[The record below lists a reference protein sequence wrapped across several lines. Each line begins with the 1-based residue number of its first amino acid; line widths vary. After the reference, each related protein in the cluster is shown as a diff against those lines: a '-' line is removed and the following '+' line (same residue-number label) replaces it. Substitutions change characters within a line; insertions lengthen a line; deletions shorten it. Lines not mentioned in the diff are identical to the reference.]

1 MFYKPV
7 IRRLLVRLQPER
19 VHHLVATL
27 LKAGFAMPVV
37 PQLMRAMTSVRH
49 PALRRKLFGLEFQN
63 PVGIAAGFDKEAR
76 LFRELDILGFGFME
90 VGTITPKGQPGNPQ
104 PRLFRLPLDKGLINR
119 MGFNNQ
125 GVEAAIK
132 RLRRRKPGM
141 IVGGNLG
148 KNTLTPNETAVEDYV
163 ILFEKLF
170 DHVDYFVINVSCP
183 NISNLQELQDP
194 EALLEIASRLQDL
207 NHTKPRRKPI
217 LIKVSPDLN
226 FGQLDDV
233 IDIVLKTGID
243 GVIAVNTTITR
254 KGLATPESTVKAI
267 GRGGLSGK
275 PIAERALEVVRYLKE
290 KSNHA
295 FPVIGVGGIF
305 TPEDALKMLDAGAD
319 LIQVYT
325 GFIYEGPFIAKRI
338 NKAILKKSSQG
349 KSL

>member
-7 IRRLLVRLQPER
+7 IRPLLFRLQPER
-19 VHHLVATL
+19 VHHLVAAL
-27 LKAGFAMPVV
+27 LKTGFAV
-37 PQLMRAMTSVRH
+37 PGVAPMVRAMTAVKH
-49 PALRRKLFGLEFQN
+49 PALRRNLFGLEFKN
-63 PVGIAAGFDKEAR
+63 PVGVAAGFDKEAR
-76 LFRELDILGFGFME
+76 LYRELDMLGFGFVE

-104 PRLFRLPLDKGLINR
+104 PRLFRLPQDQGLINR
-119 MGFNNQ
+119 MGFNNR
-125 GVEAAIK
+125 GAEAAIE
-132 RLRRRKPGM
+132 RLSNRKPGM

-163 ILFEKLF
+163 TLFEKLF
-170 DHVDYFVINVSCP
+170 DSVDYFVINVSCP
-183 NISNLQELQDP
+183 NISNLQELQDS

-207 NHTKPRRKPI
+207 NNAKPRRKPI

-226 FGQLDDV
+226 FGQLNDV
-233 IDIVLKTGID
+233 IDIVIKTKID

-254 KGLATPESTVKAI
+254 DNLKTSENTVKAI

-275 PIAERALEVVRYLKE
+275 PVAARALEVVRYLKE
-290 KSNHA
+290 QSKNA

-338 NKAILKKSSQG
+338 NKAILKRSIQG
-349 KSL
+349 KGV

>member
-7 IRRLLVRLQPER
+7 IRPLLFRLQPER
-19 VHHLVATL
+19 VHHLVAAL
-27 LKAGFAMPVV
+27 LKTGFAV
-37 PQLMRAMTSVRH
+37 PGVAPMVRAMTAVKH
-49 PALRRKLFGLEFQN
+49 PALRRNLFGLEFKN
-63 PVGIAAGFDKEAR
+63 PVGVAAGFDKEAR
-76 LFRELDILGFGFME
+76 LYRELDMLGFGFVE

-104 PRLFRLPLDKGLINR
+104 PRLFRLPQDKGLINR
-119 MGFNNQ
+119 MGFNNR
-125 GVEAAIK
+125 GAEAAIE
-132 RLRRRKPGM
+132 RLSNRKPGM

-163 ILFEKLF
+163 TLFEKLF
-170 DHVDYFVINVSCP
+170 DSVDYFVINVSCP
-183 NISNLQELQDP
+183 NISNLQELQDS

-207 NHTKPRRKPI
+207 NNAKPRRKPI

-233 IDIVLKTGID
+233 IDIVIKTKID

-254 KGLATPESTVKAI
+254 DNLKTSENTVKAI

-275 PIAERALEVVRYLKE
+275 PVAARALEVVRYLKE
-290 KSNHA
+290 QSKNA

-338 NKAILKKSSQG
+338 NKAILKRSIQG
-349 KSL
+349 KGV

>member
-1 MFYKPV
+1 MF
-7 IRRLLVRLQPER
+7 RLQPER

-27 LKAGFAMPVV
+27 LKAGFAV
-37 PQLMRAMTSVRH
+37 PGVALMVRAMTAVKH
-49 PALRRKLFGLEFQN
+49 PALRRDLFGLEFKN
-63 PVGIAAGFDKEAR
+63 PVGVAAGFDKEAR
-76 LFRELDILGFGFME
+76 LYHELDILGFGFVE

-104 PRLFRLPLDKGLINR
+104 PRLFRLPKDKGLINR
-119 MGFNNQ
+119 MGFNNH
-125 GVEAAIK
+125 GVEAAVE
-132 RLRRRKPGM
+132 RLQRRKPGM

-163 ILFEKLF
+163 TVFEKLF
-170 DHVDYFVINVSCP
+170 DSVDYFVINVSCP

-194 EALLEIASRLQDL
+194 KALLEIASRLQ
-207 NHTKPRRKPI
+207 NINNAKPKRKPI

-226 FGQLDDV
+226 FEQLDDV
-233 IDIVLKTGID
+233 IDIVIKTKID

-254 KGLATPESTVKAI
+254 DRLKTPEETIKAI

-275 PIAERALEVVRYLKE
+275 PVADRALEVVRYLKE
-290 KSNHA
+290 KPNNA

-338 NKAILKKSSQG
+338 NKAIIKKLTED
-349 KSL
+349 KK